1 MYMNVC
7 TVFIYIPIYVYN
19 RILYNRRSMWE
30 GSSKELMSWWADEEN
45 RESKNNIEQHRHWT
59 QRLKNLMMRFFIN
72 LFINFNFLLNI
83 IKYIE
88 NQQRHFFHLNS
99 QHHRTLITLP
109 TTVEQYWRRSWYN
122 NKNSPKS
129 FLVVYASNIKDN
141 DPQVIIIICTYN
153 VNIINNDKY
162 AD

>member
-1 MYMNVC
+1 MLYECMYL
-7 TVFIYIPIYVYN
+7 FIY
-19 RILYNRRSMWE
+19 LYTYTIGFCTTE
-30 GSSKELMSWWADEEN
+30 EVGSSKELMSGWGKS
-45 RESKNNIEQHRHWT
+45 RKKKQHWT
-59 QRLKNLMMRFFIN
+59 ASSLNSTFKNLMMRFFIN
-72 LFINFNFLLNI
+72 LFNNFNFLLNI

>member
-1 MYMNVC
+1 MK
-7 TVFIYIPIYVYN
+7 I
-19 RILYNRRSMWE
+19 
-30 GSSKELMSWWADEEN
+30 
-45 RESKNNIEQHRHWT
+45 
-59 QRLKNLMMRFFIN
+59 
-72 LFINFNFLLNI
+72 
-83 IKYIE
+83 
-88 NQQRHFFHLNS
+88 
-99 QHHRTLITLP
+99 
-109 TTVEQYWRRSWYN
+109 

>member
-1 MYMNVC
+1 MY
-7 TVFIYIPIYVYN
+7 VFIYIPIYVYN
-19 RILYNRRSMWE
+19 RILYHRRSRKQQ
-30 GSSKELMSWWADEEN
+30 GADELMSGWGKS
-45 RESKNNIEQHRHWT
+45 RKKKQHWT
-59 QRLKNLMMRFFIN
+59 ASSLNSTFKNLMMRFFIN